1 MKYFK
6 QYYFFKK
13 RHTHTNPPPPP
24 PKKKQPQKQ
33 YLTKFP
39 GYSKEK
45 YDTSTTHLSIDTF
58 RLHVF
63 CVHTLVLIMLRLRE
77 NKNIN
82 GIKVKIDD
90 KAHIIKISQLAD
102 DTTLFV
108 SSKTDIALAMNEIE
122 IFGSF
127 SGLILNRNKTEGIWI
142 GKLKNCKDKIRGI
155 KWTQNPVKA
164 LGIFIGHNKE
174 ECQKL
179 NWEKKIEEMKNQFTA
194 WE

>member
-1 MKYFK
+1 VETLYNNIQTCVINNGWTSEIFK
-6 QYYFFKK
+6 NTRGNRQGC
-13 RHTHTNPPPPP
+13 P
-24 PKKKQPQKQ
+24 
-33 YLTKFP
+33 
-39 GYSKEK
+39 
-45 YDTSTTHLSIDTF
+45 LSALLFVIS
-58 RLHVF
+58 VE
-63 CVHTLVLIMLRLRE
+63 IMALRLRE

-155 KWTQNPVKA
+155 R
-164 LGIFIGHNKE
+164 
-174 ECQKL
+174 
-179 NWEKKIEEMKNQFTA
+179 
-194 WE
+194 